1 VPNVPRLHIELPN
14 DLHRRAKIAAV
25 ERGETLKAF
34 VIEALERLVVEQEAD
49 EAKRGQ

>member
-1 VPNVPRLHIELPN
+1 MPTVPRLHIELPN
-14 DLHRRAKIAAV
+14 DLHRRARIAAV

-49 EAKRGQ
+49 EAKRGR